1 MHVYLVWSSKEMH
14 MNPDMFGQ
22 FNTKPYKVM
31 QSCIMNDDVASLT
44 PHILLM

>member
-31 QSCIMNDDVASLT
+31 QSCTEMMMWQACHLIT
-44 PHILLM
+44 